1 MRYFMILL
9 AAALLVAACSR
20 APVAKTDSG
29 VPNAPTDIKE
39 ISPTEAQAATSK
51 AYSQFIDVR
60 TPEEYSGGHAARAVN
75 IPLDTISANLNIP
88 LDTISANLDRLEKN
102 EPVYLI
108 CESGRRS
115 QLAAQTLKKAGFNNV
130 LNVAGGTAA
139 WRAANLP
146 IENQPPHANRAP
158 VRQ

>member
-1 MRYFMILL
+1 
-9 AAALLVAACSR
+9 
-20 APVAKTDSG
+20 VAKTDSG

-75 IPLDTISANLNIP
+75 IPLDTIP
-88 LDTISANLDRLEKN
+88 ANLDRLEKN